1 MMLRKLQIAAAVL
14 ALAAM
19 VLSCKAS
26 INWLDFAA
34 SGGDIHWIDVAI
46 SVSDKTPQPGQEIRV
61 RASSKYASTAERET
75 SFLFIPG
82 PPSSFTYT
90 ATAGQFRRAVG
101 ELNDA
106 GAIYEGSQIS
116 AGTEVYWRAPAK
128 PGKVI
133 LTATAGDGKGTIK
146 VMVTED

>member
-1 MMLRKLQIAAAVL
+1 MSRKLSLAAAVL
-14 ALAAM
+14 AWAAV

-26 INWLDFAA
+26 INWLDFAV

-46 SVSDKTPQPGQEIRV
+46 SVSDRTPQPGQEIRV

-75 SFLFIPG
+75 SFLFMPG

-101 ELNDA
+101 ELNDP
-106 GAIYEGSQIS
+106 GATYEGTRIS
-116 AGTEVYWRAPAK
+116 AGNEVYWRAPDV

-133 LTATAGDGKGTIK
+133 LAATAGVGKGS
-146 VMVTED
+146 VTVLVAED

>member
-1 MMLRKLQIAAAVL
+1 MRVL
-14 ALAAM
+14 ASITVAFAFMLTAT
-19 VLSCKAS
+19 SCKAS
-26 INWLDFAA
+26 TNWLDFAF
-34 SGGDIHWIDVAI
+34 SGGDIHWIDVGI

-75 SFLFIPG
+75 SFLFLPG

-90 ATAGQFRRAVG
+90 ATAGQFRRADG
-101 ELNDA
+101 ELNDPSA
-106 GAIYEGSQIS
+106 EYEGTRIS
-116 AGTEVYWRAPAK
+116 AGTEVYWRAPDE

-146 VMVTED
+146 VMVTDN